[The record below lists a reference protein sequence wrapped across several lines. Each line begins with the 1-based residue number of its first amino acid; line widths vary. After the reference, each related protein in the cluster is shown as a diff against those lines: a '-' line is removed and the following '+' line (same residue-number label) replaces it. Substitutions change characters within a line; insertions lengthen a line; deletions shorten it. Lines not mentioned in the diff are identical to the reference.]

1 MMLLLLLLTG
11 RPFQENPPPL
21 LELRQL
27 YLQAATKEES
37 AKLLERRLKS
47 TDIDN
52 EPVFVC
58 YKGASR
64 MMQAR
69 YSVNPFN
76 KIKYFNSG
84 KILIESAVARDKN
97 NVEMRLLRYSVQ
109 SHIPSFLGYNENIDA
124 DRTFLTSQT
133 EKIRDTQLKAMVIL
147 ATAASNKK

>member
-1 MMLLLLLLTG
+1 MIVLLLLLTG
-11 RPFQENPPPL
+11 RPFQEMNTPL

-27 YLQAATKEES
+27 YLQAATKEEY
-37 AKLLERRLKS
+37 ATLLEKRLNA

-52 EPVFVC
+52 EPILVC
-58 YKGASR
+58 YKGASQ

-84 KILIESAVARDKN
+84 KILIESAIARDKI

-109 SHIPSFLGYNENIDA
+109 SHIPSFLGYHENIDD
-124 DRTFLTSQT
+124 DRTFLKSQT
-133 EKIRDTQLKAMVIL
+133 DKIKDAQLKAMVIL
-147 ATAASNKK
+147 ATSASNKK